1 LSQGEPA
8 SGERNCPVPI
18 LAHVAAR
25 DGAWREAATLEPANE
40 GLGQLLDAI
49 PVTLGV
55 GREQI
60 IPRCLRIHGSPPLL
74 FFVTL
79 VGQKRNKI
87 LHAAVGK
94 CIGFDDIRICAS
106 HTCDEHCGIV
116 GIDDHKLT
124 TARAANAIAGVYAH
138 SKVSFCQ

>member
-1 LSQGEPA
+1 LDQSELA
-8 SGERNCPVPI
+8 SGERNGPVPI

-25 DGAWREAATLEPANE
+25 NGAWGETATLKPVSECHS
-40 GLGQLLDAI
+40 QLLDAI
-49 PVTLGV
+49 PVALGV

-60 IPRCLRIHGSPPLL
+60 IPGYLRIHGSPPLL

>member
-1 LSQGEPA
+1 LDQSELA
-8 SGERNCPVPI
+8 SGERNGPVPI

-25 DGAWREAATLEPANE
+25 NGAWRETATLKPVSECHS
-40 GLGQLLDAI
+40 QLLDAI
-49 PVTLGV
+49 PVALGV

-60 IPRCLRIHGSPPLL
+60 IPGYLRIHGSPPLL